1 MIHLLGKKWTIQTLI
16 LINNNKRICFNKL
29 KKELMPI
36 TSARLST
43 ILKTI
48 TDKGLVKK
56 QVFLNSPIRVEYY
69 LTKKG
74 KQIIKDLTPLLQY
87 E

>member
-16 LINNNKRICFNKL
+16 LINNNKKICFNKL
-29 KKELMPI
+29 KKELKPI

-48 TDKGLVKK
+48 INQGLVKK
-56 QVFLNSPIRVEYY
+56 RVFHNSSISVEYY
-69 LTKKG
+69 LTRKG
-74 KQIIKDLTPLLQY
+74 KQIIKELTPLLQY